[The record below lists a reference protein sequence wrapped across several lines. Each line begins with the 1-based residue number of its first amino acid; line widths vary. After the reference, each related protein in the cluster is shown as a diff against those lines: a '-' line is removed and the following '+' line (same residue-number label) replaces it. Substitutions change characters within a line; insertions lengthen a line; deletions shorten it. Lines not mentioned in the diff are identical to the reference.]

1 MRGFVS
7 TIDIRRHYLVLVIFG
22 VEYCINM
29 GGPEI
34 EGYLEWLKQH
44 NFESPLYVDDDI

>member
-1 MRGFVS
+1 
-7 TIDIRRHYLVLVIFG
+7 
-22 VEYCINM
+22 M

-44 NFESPLYVDDDI
+44 GFKSPLDIDNDA